1 MLDVFDRQLHH
12 VPPTV
17 IVKMV
22 YLASKVNVKHVV
34 VKTVI
39 VTATNGVKVEFVNHY
54 ADVMMTAD
62 MVTYAKTSFV
72 QLDAV
77 QMHIAVLI

>member
-12 VPPTV
+12 VPLTV

-22 YLASKVNVKHVV
+22 YHVSKVNVRHVA

-39 VTATNGVKVEFVNHY
+39 VTATNDVKVEFVNRY
-54 ADVMMTAD
+54 AGVMMIVD

-77 QMHIAVLI
+77 QMHIALVI